1 MGPNLICFYSS
12 FCLTY
17 FSISWEYNIVGHI
30 DIDEYEDTRPPRRHQ
45 KEMAM
50 PRRMREDMLRT
61 EWNASRKEITE
72 AIRQNVK
79 VKNQRRT
86 TINNLGKAEK
96 YEEMMENAS
105 RKLNRFIRFQK
116 SVKKQVKELQD
127 EVEATERRRSK
138 MLYLDHMMALDGDE
152 SAITMSQS
160 AHTERGI
167 SVKSLAEQES
177 APSEQ
182 LALEMAPDT
191 SVCSH

>member
-1 MGPNLICFYSS
+1 
-12 FCLTY
+12 
-17 FSISWEYNIVGHI
+17 
-30 DIDEYEDTRPPRRHQ
+30 
-45 KEMAM
+45 MAM
-50 PRRMREDMLRT
+50 PRRMREEMLRT

-96 YEEMMENAS
+96 YEEIMESAS
-105 RKLNRFIRFQK
+105 RKLNRFVRFQK

-127 EVEATERRRSK
+127 KVEATERRRSK
-138 MLYLDHMMALDGDE
+138 MIYLDHMMALDGDE

-160 AHTERGI
+160 AHTDRGMSI
-167 SVKSLAEQES
+167 KSLEGQEP

-182 LALEMAPDT
+182 IALEMAPGDP